1 MKKTNIILSFVIYNY
16 YTDVP
21 ILAKL
26 FIQE

>member
-1 MKKTNIILSFVIYNY
+1 MKKTNIILSFVIRIY

>member
-1 MKKTNIILSFVIYNY
+1 MKKTNIILSFVIYIY

-26 FIQE
+26 YTQE